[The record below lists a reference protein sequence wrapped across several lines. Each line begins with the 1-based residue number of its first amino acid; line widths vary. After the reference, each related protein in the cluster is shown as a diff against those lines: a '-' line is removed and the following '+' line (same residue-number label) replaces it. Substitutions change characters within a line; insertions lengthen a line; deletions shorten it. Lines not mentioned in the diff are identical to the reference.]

1 MRVKLY
7 KSRILTSGFRCVVTD
22 REYSALWPKRY
33 IHSEDGPMVE
43 NTGEFSR
50 EWCYAAQKAIQDENS
65 RLYDETGRFS
75 WKSGDEVTISS
86 KYYNNENNK

>member
-1 MRVKLY
+1 M
-7 KSRILTSGFRCVVTD
+7 LTSGFRCPETD
-22 REYSALWPKRY
+22 IEYSALWPKKFIYR
-33 IHSEDGPMVE
+33 EGEQTKV